1 MALPSIVAAPGLASA
16 LPFVRRY
23 QGIEAGLP
31 GERAARARA
40 AAILQRDGLP
50 GVRDEAW
57 KYTSLRHLGET
68 AFHEALT
75 EAGDDVP
82 ATALP
87 ELGALADLPR
97 LVFVQG
103 RLREDLSVRSDLLA
117 TGSFYQQPHF
127 GDLAQ
132 PERERMVALNTMLA
146 EDGAIIE
153 VGAGVDGGTLV
164 LISIGAELHGTPIA
178 FHPRHSIVLGE
189 GAKLTIVDIA
199 VGQGAYLHN
208 PVTEVRVGENASLAH
223 IKLQNESS
231 AAFHMATLYADI
243 AAGASYD
250 SFTLTAGSRLART
263 EIHARLSGAGAHA
276 AINAAQV
283 LRGHQHA
290 DFTTVVSHDRPN
302 GASRQTVKNVLAD
315 HARGVFQGKIEV
327 ARAAQ
332 KTDGYQMNQAL
343 LLSEHAEIDCKP
355 QLEIYAD
362 DVKCSHGATVGA
374 LDTDQMFY
382 LLSRG
387 IPKAEARA
395 LLVQA
400 FLAESLDM
408 VAHDGARA
416 LLDDVLQRWW
426 EPQA

>member
-1 MALPSIVAAPGLASA
+1 MALPSIVAGRSQASA

-31 GERAARARA
+31 GERAARAQA
-40 AAILQRDGLP
+40 AAILERDGLP
-50 GVRDEAW
+50 GLHDEAW

-68 AFHEALT
+68 AFHAALT
-75 EAGDDVP
+75 QAGDDVP

-87 ELGALADLPR
+87 ELGTLADLPR

-103 RLREDLSVRSDLLA
+103 RLREDLSIRSDLLSIS
-117 TGSFYQQPHF
+117 SFHQHPHF
-127 GDLAQ
+127 GSLAQ
-132 PERERMVALNTMLA
+132 PARDRMVALNTMLA
-146 EDGAIIE
+146 EDGASID
-153 VGAGVDGGTLV
+153 VSAGMDAGTIV

-189 GAKLTIVDIA
+189 GAKLAIVEIA
-199 VGQGAYLHN
+199 VGKGAYLHN
-208 PVTEVRVGENASLAH
+208 PVTEVCIGENASLTH
-223 IKLQNESS
+223 VKLQNESS
-231 AAFHMATLYADI
+231 GAFHMSTLYADI
-243 AAGASYD
+243 AARGSYD

-263 EIHARLSGAGAHA
+263 EIHARLSGKDAHA
-276 AINAAQV
+276 AINAAQL

-290 DFTTVVSHDRPN
+290 DFTTVVSHDMPH

-374 LDTDQMFY
+374 LDAEQFFY

-387 IPKAEARA
+387 IPKPEARA

-408 VAHDGARA
+408 VANEDARA
-416 LLDDVLQRWW
+416 LLDGVLQRWW
-426 EPQA
+426 NEK